1 MRYESSSRRSIPLV
15 ERRPTPGELD
25 FWVATEH
32 EGSGFVLSAYGELDV
47 ASSPELEKQIKRLQ
61 WAGASSITIDLSGL
75 DFIDSTGLHV
85 LIRAHRRAEH
95 GQLTLLRG
103 SRRIHR
109 VFELTGTDRR
119 LPFAD

>member
-1 MRYESSSRRSIPLV
+1 MRYESRSRRTSPVV

-32 EGSGFVLSAYGELDV
+32 EGSGFVLSVYGELDV

-85 LIRAHRRAEH
+85 LIRAHRRAEE
-95 GQLTLLRG
+95 GQLKLLRG
-103 SRRIHR
+103 SKRIHR
-109 VFELTGTDRR
+109 VFVLTGTDER
-119 LPFAD
+119 LPFVD